1 MKLVRYGDKGSEKP
15 GLIDSDGSC
24 AICLKRY
31 WTSRRNCC
39 RGSSTGC
46 ARSRPGNIAPEVG
59 GNPRLGVP
67 VSGIPKIMAVGQ
79 NYLTHIREM
88 GYTPP
93 SEPVLFNK
101 AISSLTGPYDPIIKP
116 KTSTELDYEVELAC
130 VIGRRALNVLPDEAL
145 DYVAGYALMN
155 ATDPSVT
162 TSAVGKA
169 ALTKGKSADTLGP
182 LGPWLVTTDEVGD
195 PQQLRIWTKINGELR
210 QDGHI
215 SDMFGMAQIVSYIS
229 EFMSLNPGDVVTTGS
244 PHGVAAGF
252 DPPRWLQPGDL
263 IEMGIDARRAASR
276 GGGVSRVAGVT
287 PRPRI
292 SPRSPCRIRAA
303 VRPCRRRCGRAGRFP
318 DRTARNRGSKRRR

>member
-15 GLIDSDGSC
+15 GLIDSDGKLRDLSEEVLD
-24 AICLKRY
+24 ISPELL
-31 WTSRRNCC
+31 SRDSLDRL
-39 RGSSTGC
+39 RALDPATL
-46 ARSRPGNIAPEVG
+46 PEVG

-130 VIGRRALNVLPDEAL
+130 VIGRRALNVSPDEAL

-155 ATDPSVT
+155 DGSERHYQRSREGGT
-162 TSAVGKA
+162 
-169 ALTKGKSADTLGP
+169 TKGKSADTLGP

-210 QDGHI
+210 QDGHT
-215 SDMFGMAQIVSYIS
+215 SDMVFGMAQIVSYIS

-263 IEMGIDARRAASR
+263 IEMGIDGLGEQRHE
-276 GGGVSRVAGVT
+276 VVAYPG
-287 PRPRI
+287 
-292 SPRSPCRIRAA
+292 
-303 VRPCRRRCGRAGRFP
+303 
-318 DRTARNRGSKRRR
+318 